1 VVECGAL
8 EKRCAS
14 DWRTGS
20 SNLPPSV
27 STPAARHEK
36 YAAERPELAS
46 WLSPE
51 RSRARRDIPGAC
63 CGRLARAGPQRMA
76 PCDALGDGDEL
87 QLGCLLWLVLESDDQ
102 VRPER
107 LRQPS

>member
-27 STPAARHEK
+27 STPAARHKK

-46 WLSPE
+46 WLPPE
-51 RSRARRDIPGAC
+51 RSRARREIPRL
-63 CGRLARAGPQRMA
+63 GRWAVHLSESRRLAARDPRRRRHLLARPARAGGGRVA
-76 PCDALGDGDEL
+76 DDLR
-87 QLGCLLWLVLESDDQ
+87 VLDHSE
-102 VRPER
+102 
-107 LRQPS
+107 